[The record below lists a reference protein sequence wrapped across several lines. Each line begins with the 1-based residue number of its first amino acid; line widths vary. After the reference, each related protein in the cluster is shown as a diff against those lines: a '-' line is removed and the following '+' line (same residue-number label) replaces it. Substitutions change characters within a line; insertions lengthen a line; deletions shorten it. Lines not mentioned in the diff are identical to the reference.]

1 MAVGDKGSPM
11 TAPRSLVDY
20 GRLLDVIGIEGEL
33 ILGTAASALP
43 DSARAEVPGCPG
55 LTLQETLRH
64 VGSVHRVTR
73 LWVRDGDRP
82 DHWQRSPSDGDLLG
96 FIRVGLKELLA
107 ELRQHDPDAPCG
119 TWWPADQTHGFWRR
133 RMAHETTVHRVDV
146 QAAAGGPVNPI
157 DPELALDGI
166 DELLFLWF
174 GYRLG
179 ELGISSPQQGAV
191 ALSAAQRRWL
201 AIFERGRSV
210 ARRVDEA
217 EARSADAIVSG
228 DPMAVYLWSW
238 GRLPDQSVHI
248 TGDQDAVAHLW
259 TLLRPATQ

>member
-1 MAVGDKGSPM
+1 M
-11 TAPRSLVDY
+11 TAPRPLVDY

-43 DSARAEVPGCPG
+43 DAAQAEVPGCPD
-55 LTLQETLRH
+55 LTLERTLRH
-64 VGSVHRVTR
+64 VGSVHRVAR
-73 LWVRDGDRP
+73 LWVRDGHRP
-82 DHWQRSPSDGDLLG
+82 ERWQRSPSDGDLVA
-96 FIRVGLKELLA
+96 FVRTGLEQLLA
-107 ELRQHDPDAPCG
+107 ELRRHDPTEPCD
-119 TWWPADQTHGFWRR
+119 TWWPADRTHGFWRR

-157 DPELALDGI
+157 DSDIALDGI

-174 GYRLG
+174 AHRLN
-179 ELGISSPQQGAV
+179 ELGLSSPQQGAV

-201 AIFERGRSV
+201 AIFERGRST
-210 ARRVDEA
+210 ARRVNDA
-217 EARSADAIVSG
+217 DARSADAMVRG

-238 GRLPDQSVHI
+238 GRLPDQSVEI
-248 TGDQDAVAHLW
+248 SGDQEAVAHLW